1 MANVTADQASGA
13 GSMAGAMLRTGQLSL
28 LARAANLYFRGER
41 WFHGAFLDARKQDAL
56 DLVSGAY
63 QVGHG
68 RSWQCVQQS
77 VGPGKGDGREGAW
90 DLRQSWA
97 GNRDLLETCVT
108 LPETRG
114 VKREHLGTAVAPGW

>member
-13 GSMAGAMLRTGQLSL
+13 GSMAGPILRTGHLSL

-63 QVGHG
+63 QVGH
-68 RSWQCVQQS
+68 SS
-77 VGPGKGDGREGAW
+77 VFNSLWRRE
-90 DLRQSWA
+90 R
-97 GNRDLLETCVT
+97 
-108 LPETRG
+108 
-114 VKREHLGTAVAPGW
+114 GTAGRVRGTFVKVGQGTGTCWRLVSRCPRPRG